1 MLRLNLLPRERRFYT
16 LFERNSDNLV
26 SASELL
32 CELLKNPAAPEGRQ
46 DRISELEHEAD
57 EITHDIIRSLN
68 RVFVTPFDR
77 EDIYALASGMDDVID
92 FIKEVS
98 DKHALYDLTTVSQ
111 PAVELGAL
119 LLNSAQQLKAAIAK
133 LESLKDLEPHWIEV
147 NRIENQG
154 DQVSRQ
160 AISEL
165 FRSGSD
171 PIHVM
176 KLKDVYDNLEDALD
190 RCEDVANVIENIV
203 IKNA

>member
-1 MLRLNLLPRERRFYT
+1 MRLNLLPRERRFYT

-26 SASELL
+26 SAARLLGELL
-32 CELLKNPAAPEGRQ
+32 VNPAAPEGRQ

-57 EITHDIIRSLN
+57 EITHDIVRSLN

-98 DKHALYDLTTVSQ
+98 DKHALYDITTPSP
-111 PAVELGAL
+111 PAIELGTL
-119 LLNSAQQLKAAIAK
+119 LQHSADELKAAIGK
-133 LESLKDLEPHWIEV
+133 LESLKNLEEHWIEV

-165 FRSGSD
+165 FRSGTD
-171 PIHVM
+171 PIQVM
-176 KLKDVYDNLEDALD
+176 KLKDVYDGLEDALD

>member
-1 MLRLNLLPRERRFYT
+1 LPRERRFYQ
-16 LFERNSDNLV
+16 LFERNSDNIV
-26 SASELL
+26 SAARLL
-32 CELLKNPAAPEGRQ
+32 CELLKNPAVPEERQ

-77 EDIYALASGMDDVID
+77 EDIYALASGMDDVLD
-92 FIKEVS
+92 FIKELS
-98 DKHALYDLTTVSQ
+98 DKHALYDLRTVSP

-119 LLNSAQQLKAAIAK
+119 LLHSAEELKAAIAK
-133 LESLKDLEPHWIEV
+133 LESLKDLEQHWIEV

-171 PIHVM
+171 PIQVM
-176 KLKDVYDNLEDALD
+176 KMKDVYDGLEDALD